1 MGRGGTSS
9 VNSEKLSHRFSA
21 ALSSAF
27 FEWLLLFMLFIDAI
41 VSYLI
46 KKFAHKCKLQTPC
59 LICSRLDHIF
69 GKEKRKF
76 YWDLVC
82 GDHKLEISS
91 LVYCHAH
98 NKLVDVQGMCESC
111 LFSFA
116 TINKSNAETYRLL
129 VGKLGEDFDCSV
141 EEDPSLENHELGCS
155 TQRHCS
161 CCNEPWIPKGYAKTL
176 MQTRS
181 TEFPASEFDMPLP
194 ASVEHG
200 KYEQNRSGD
209 VSVSVK
215 ATHQRKDWPDPL
227 SHVSYTELKIG
238 SDSESEVNSN
248 AGEEEDGVTIRTHH
262 LQRDVVDQH
271 VQPESQTFTS
281 SDDFPLEKFMDP
293 ISALEPSIFISLPE
307 TESAIIEE
315 PNTISVESTDSKRYG
330 LEDLNW
336 EQANCKIEPSASSKL
351 ISVEDVHFSS
361 KDGEA
366 SIDVPIKM
374 NLDSLDKG
382 SPLSNPGEV
391 PIEASEESKLIS
403 LDFLSSPP
411 VDNETPFKVPKESK
425 HITIDDEILVEVPKD
440 SKHITID
447 DEVPIKV
454 PKDSKHITIDDEVPV
469 EVPKDSKHITIDDEV
484 PVEVPED
491 SKHITI
497 DDEVPVE
504 VPEDSKH
511 ITIDDEVPVEVPED
525 SKHITIDDEV
535 PVEVPKDSKHITID
549 DETPVEVPKDSKH
562 ITINDETPVEVP
574 KESKHIAIDDVSASN
589 VVASSVEESQESSGI
604 GTVEVE
610 KISEARCEEIHV
622 STEQPLPVPESTL
635 EENRVTNGTSIHA
648 LNSLD
653 LTDAYK
659 LAVGSKGRQLSGLL
673 VEQWIGRDSSR
684 LTEDLKVLL
693 SQLSSRGMEQ
703 LMSDASPRIAASP
716 KISVSPRISINS
728 DDLKASDSS
737 AFNGTEMLQRR
748 VSLERN
754 ESGLSID
761 GSIVS
766 EIEGENVVDR
776 LKRQVEHDRKLLS
789 ALYKELE
796 EERNASAVATNQAM
810 AMITRLQEEKATL
823 QMEALQHLRM
833 MEEQAEY
840 DMEALQNTND
850 LLAEKEKELQ
860 DLEAELEFYRIKF
873 PNEFMPDDTVHWG
886 NDLQA
891 THDTVDHS
899 EANGIEEKATI
910 HTEPATKIPNNS
922 AMVEE
927 TDQLFE
933 DTDNV
938 TMKNPLSGHD
948 EQLIP

>member
-1 MGRGGTSS
+1 MGSGGTPS
-9 VNSEKLSHRFSA
+9 VNSEKLSHRFST

-41 VSYLI
+41 ISYLI
-46 KKFAHKCKLQTPC
+46 KKFAQKCKLQTPC
-59 LICSRLDHIF
+59 LLCSRLDHIF

-82 GDHKLEISS
+82 DDHKLEISS

-98 NKLVDVQGMCESC
+98 SKLVDVQGMCESC

-129 VGKLGEDFDCSV
+129 VGKLGEDFDCSL
-141 EEDPSLENHELGCS
+141 EEDPSLENHKLGCS

-161 CCNEPWIPKGYAKTL
+161 CCNEAWMPKGYAKTL

-181 TEFPASEFDMPLP
+181 VVFSASEFDIPLP
-194 ASVEHG
+194 VSVEHG
-200 KYEQNRSGD
+200 KYEQSRSGN

-215 ATHQRKDWPDPL
+215 ATHQRKSGPDPL
-227 SHVSYTELKIG
+227 SHVSYTELKIA

-248 AGEEEDGVTIRTHH
+248 AGVEEDGVITQTHH
-262 LQRDVVDQH
+262 LQRDLVDHH

-281 SDDFPLEKFMDP
+281 SNDYPLEKFMDP
-293 ISALEPSIFISLPE
+293 ISALKPSIFISEPE
-307 TESAIIEE
+307 TESTIIEE
-315 PNTISVESTDSKRYG
+315 PLNTISVESTDSKRHG
-330 LEDLNW
+330 LEELNQ
-336 EQANCKIEPSASSKL
+336 EQASWKIEPSTSSKH
-351 ISVEDVHFSS
+351 ISVEDVPLSS
-361 KDGEA
+361 KDREA
-366 SIDVPIKM
+366 SIDVPIEM
-374 NLDSLDKG
+374 NIDSLDKD

-391 PIEASEESKLIS
+391 PIQVSEESKLIS

-411 VDNETPFKVPKESK
+411 VDNETPAKVPRESK
-425 HITIDDEILVEVPKD
+425 HITID
-440 SKHITID
+440 
-447 DEVPIKV
+447 
-454 PKDSKHITIDDEVPV
+454 
-469 EVPKDSKHITIDDEV
+469 
-484 PVEVPED
+484 
-491 SKHITI
+491 
-497 DDEVPVE
+497 
-504 VPEDSKH
+504 
-511 ITIDDEVPVEVPED
+511 
-525 SKHITIDDEV
+525 
-535 PVEVPKDSKHITID
+535 
-549 DETPVEVPKDSKH
+549 
-562 ITINDETPVEVP
+562 DETPVEVP
-574 KESKHIAIDDVSASN
+574 KESKHIAIDDVSPSN
-589 VVASSVEESQESSGI
+589 VASSVEESKESCKLNFVETHILGGI

-610 KISEARCEEIHV
+610 KISEAKCEEIHIP
-622 STEQPLPVPESTL
+622 TEQPVLVPESTL
-635 EENRVTNGTSIHA
+635 EENRVTSGSSIQA

-703 LMSDASPRIAASP
+703 LMNDASPWIIA
-716 KISVSPRISINS
+716 SPRISINS

-766 EIEGENVVDR
+766 EIEGESVVDR
-776 LKRQVEHDRKLLS
+776 LKRQVDHDRKLLS

-850 LLAEKEKELQ
+850 LLVEKEKEIQ
-860 DLEAELEFYRIKF
+860 DLEAELEFYRMKF
-873 PNEFMPDDTVHWG
+873 PNEFMPDDTVHLAH
-886 NDLQA
+886 DLQA

-899 EANGIEEKATI
+899 EAK
-910 HTEPATKIPNNS
+910 PNIG

-927 TDQLFE
+927 TDQLFD
-933 DTDNV
+933 DTDKASLTN
-938 TMKNPLSGHD
+938 TTKMPARDAGGH
-948 EQLIP
+948 EL